1 MDFIITG
8 KFNVELD
15 DVLAFLDINEEN
27 YEPNDD
33 EWLQCAK
40 KMFENDEFNWLES
53 DVKKE
58 S

>member
-15 DVLAFLDINEEN
+15 DVLAFLDIDEEN

-40 KMFENDEFNWLES
+40 EMFENDEFNWLES
-53 DVKKE
+53 DVKKK
-58 S
+58 

>member
-15 DVLAFLDINEEN
+15 DVLAFLDIDEEN

-40 KMFENDEFNWLES
+40 EMFENDEFNWLES

-58 S
+58 